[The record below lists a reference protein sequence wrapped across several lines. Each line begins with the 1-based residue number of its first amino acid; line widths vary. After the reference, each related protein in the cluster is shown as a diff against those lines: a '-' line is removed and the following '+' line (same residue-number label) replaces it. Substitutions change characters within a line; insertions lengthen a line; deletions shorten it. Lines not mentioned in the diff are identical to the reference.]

1 MGCEAGGQGITSGV
15 GASMGGGVANL
26 YSHATIEQV
35 FELPR
40 AGEYRLRIVANA
52 QQAGDE
58 PAKML
63 PRLDGKRLDVIEVAN
78 TKPGEFL
85 IDTEL
90 SGGRH
95 KISLSFINDYYNPKH
110 PDPKQRDRNL
120 RIDAVEVLGPT
131 DERGV
136 VSEQRWLHESLVGRS
151 DRARLRRMVSAML
164 PRLWRGGVT
173 PEDVRRLSRA
183 GVERMKAGEAAV
195 AAQRFVLA
203 AALTSPRFL
212 FRIEGRAR
220 PRAVVPI
227 AGAELAAR
235 LSYFLWASAPDDELR
250 SLGKSGR
257 LRDRAVLEEQVDR
270 LLRDQRADSLATEFA
285 VQWFELRALGDRTPD
300 PDRFAGFDAELRRA
314 FARESELL
322 FLAVFREGRDVRDLL
337 DCDFTHVN
345 GRLAAFYGLP
355 HDAAPEV
362 FVRAP
367 LVGKSRLRGGL
378 LGHGSMHVITSN
390 PTRTSP
396 VKRGKW
402 LLENLLGQSP
412 PPPPPGNDSFADE
425 EAIDDS
431 ATLRQQMAQH
441 RGRSECAVCHVR
453 MDALGL
459 AMGRFA
465 GIGRYRERDSAG
477 VIDAS
482 SDLPDG
488 RKLDGLASLKA
499 VLVADPSFV
508 RTMTHKLFVYAVGR
522 EMRPVDRLR
531 IDLIVRQL
539 LRRKEVT
546 VRDLIL
552 AVVRDAAFTHR
563 IGEG

>member
-1 MGCEAGGQGITSGV
+1 M
-15 GASMGGGVANL
+15 
-26 YSHATIEQV
+26 
-35 FELPR
+35 
-40 AGEYRLRIVANA
+40 
-52 QQAGDE
+52 
-58 PAKML
+58 
-63 PRLDGKRLDVIEVAN
+63 
-78 TKPGEFL
+78 
-85 IDTEL
+85 
-90 SGGRH
+90 
-95 KISLSFINDYYNPKH
+95 
-110 PDPKQRDRNL
+110 
-120 RIDAVEVLGPT
+120 
-131 DERGV
+131 
-136 VSEQRWLHESLVGRS
+136 
-151 DRARLRRMVSAML
+151 
-164 PRLWRGGVT
+164 
-173 PEDVRRLSRA
+173 
-183 GVERMKAGEAAV
+183 
-195 AAQRFVLA
+195 
-203 AALTSPRFL
+203 
-212 FRIEGRAR
+212 
-220 PRAVVPI
+220 
-227 AGAELAAR
+227 
-235 LSYFLWASAPDDELR
+235 
-250 SLGKSGR
+250 
-257 LRDRAVLEEQVDR
+257 RDRAVLEEQVDR

-300 PDRFAGFDAELRRA
+300 PDRFAGFDDELRRA

-355 HDAAPEV
+355 HDAGPGV
-362 FVRAP
+362 FVRASR
-367 LVGKSRLRGGL
+367 VAKRRLRGGL

-441 RGRSECAVCHVR
+441 RGRSKCAVCHVR

-459 AMGRFA
+459 AMERFD